1 MCLLRWDRVEDLLSY
16 GLLILGLLVL
26 PTSLVTG
33 RCMEVET
40 LTEIVIIIFD
50 SGKINK
56 NSYHHLFHDSVEC
69 TIAEGNEDPG
79 HQILYVR

>member
-1 MCLLRWDRVEDLLSY
+1 
-16 GLLILGLLVL
+16 
-26 PTSLVTG
+26 
-33 RCMEVET
+33 MEI